1 MLYLIFYILAVPL
14 TGKTLACRG
23 SNNWYSFLTLL
34 QDVCH
39 NTVILCTYLEVFI
52 KYIHCNKSP
61 AISLKCWLDGGI
73 SPMRYISGFS
83 LEIQSQHKMGDQWIL
98 NRQLSL
104 TPLLYNQQI
113 FPLSEGRKLNV
124 ESIWVHSVW
133 WKTAV
138 ENFDVHLNLDLRN
151 WNQNKFNYWRWFCSC
166 TSNKTAW
173 CLNANT
179 TTKMARTC
187 INIT

>member
-23 SNNWYSFLTLL
+23 SNNWYSFLTLS

-61 AISLKCWLDGGI
+61 AISLKCWLDRGI

-113 FPLSEGRKLNV
+113 FPLSEGRKVAFGSKRWKYLSAFCMMKNCCRKFWCSSKFGFTEL
-124 ESIWVHSVW
+124 ES
-133 WKTAV
+133 K
-138 ENFDVHLNLDLRN
+138 
-151 WNQNKFNYWRWFCSC
+151 
-166 TSNKTAW
+166 
-173 CLNANT
+173 
-179 TTKMARTC
+179 
-187 INIT
+187 